1 MTQADYVHLRVHSAY
16 SLSEGALR
24 IPEIV
29 SLCQQQAM
37 PAVAVTDTGNMFG
50 ALEFSVACRRGGV
63 QPIIGTLLYIVEPTD
78 NGRQPEA
85 YPVVLLA
92 QNEVG
97 YANLL
102 KLSSMAFLETVELD
116 RPSVAVADLRDHADG
131 VLALTGGADGL
142 FGHMIESGRAAAA
155 EKLFIEF
162 LDIYPGRLYVELQRH
177 GMPTETRTEPVFL
190 DWAYRFDVPL
200 VATNDVFFTDPDMYE
215 AHDALI
221 CIAAGAYVDQSDRRR
236 LTPDHHFKPA
246 VEMRELFADL
256 PEAVDNTLV
265 VARRC
270 AVASPERAPIM
281 PRYNSSE
288 DRDEAAELVD
298 LAKNGL
304 QDRLDAHVLNATMS
318 AQEQETSAQPYR
330 ERLDYELQVIID
342 MGFAGYFLI
351 VADFI
356 RFARDQGIPVGP
368 GRGSGAGSVAAWSLG
383 ITDLDPLPFGLVF
396 ERFLNPDRVTMPD
409 FDIDFCQDR
418 RDEVIDYVQRKY
430 GADRVAQIITFGKLQ
445 ARAVLR
451 DVGRVLQMPYSQV
464 DRLCKMVPNNP
475 ANPVT
480 LAQAIERET
489 RLQEARDNDPRV
501 AKLLEISRRLE
512 GLYRHASTHAAGVV
526 IGDRPLVQL
535 IPLYRDPRSE
545 MPVTQFSMKYAE
557 ASGLIKFD
565 FLGLKTLTVLEHAR
579 QLVAA
584 RGIEIDLA
592 KLPLDDKDAYEM
604 LASGE
609 TVGVFQF
616 EGSGMRDL
624 LRDAQPSHIEDLIAL
639 VALFRP
645 GPMENI
651 PKYIACKHG
660 REQPEVLHELIEP
673 VVQDTY
679 GVIIYQEQ
687 VIRIAQV
694 FAGFTLGEAD
704 LLRYAMGKKVK
715 SEMAAQR
722 ERFIDGAVKNG
733 VGRDRA
739 AYVFDLVD
747 KFAGYGFNKAHS
759 TGYALVA
766 YHTAWMKVHYPLEF
780 FAATM
785 SLDQSNTDKLNVYRR
800 ELQRLKIDLRPPDIN
815 RSFVDFAVE
824 TDADGIGAIRYALA
838 AVRNVGRA
846 AMDALVTEREA
857 SGKYESIT
865 DLATRLDAH
874 ILNKR
879 QLENLAC
886 AGTFDS
892 LGEERARV
900 FSGAE
905 ALVRLATSAANDRDS
920 QQQSLFGETGAES
933 SGFSLPVAAAW
944 QPTER
949 LGREFAALGLYMSA
963 HPLDTYQ
970 RETKRLGVMEISD
983 VETRVNEESRR
994 YNVAGI
1000 VHSIQERRS
1009 ARGNRFARIQL
1020 SDTSKS
1026 YEITAFSEVL
1036 AQAGE
1041 LLEEGNLLVL
1051 TIEAA
1056 TDGDFQRF
1064 TAQSIHSL
1072 EKMAADTDA
1081 GLSISICEP
1090 DAITKVK
1097 KILYESGRGKGP
1109 INLVLKLDDC
1119 QTEVDVML
1127 NQRFAISPIVRERV
1141 QGVPGVREVIDL

>member
-1 MTQADYVHLRVHSAY
+1 MSHADYVHLRVHSPY

-29 SLCQQQAM
+29 ARCQQNQM
-37 PAVAVTDTGNMFG
+37 PAVAVTDSGNMFG
-50 ALEFSVACRRGGV
+50 ALEFSIACRQGGV
-63 QPIIGTLLYIVEPTD
+63 QPIIGTLLHIAEPVD
-78 NGRQPEA
+78 NGRQPDA
-85 YPVVLLA
+85 HPILLLA
-92 QNEVG
+92 QNEIG
-97 YANLL
+97 YSNLL
-102 KLSSMAFLETVELD
+102 KLSSRAFLESEGHEKPNVTVSSLGEY
-116 RPSVAVADLRDHADG
+116 ADG
-131 VLALTGGADGL
+131 VLALTGGANGIL
-142 FGHMIESGRAAAA
+142 GSLIENGRIAAA
-155 EKLFIEF
+155 EKLFANF
-162 LDIYPGRLYVELQRH
+162 RDIFAGRLYVELQRH
-177 GMPTETRTEPVFL
+177 GMAAEERTEPVFL
-190 DWAYRFDVPL
+190 EWAYRFDVPL
-200 VATNDVFFTDPDMYE
+200 IATNDVFFADAEMYE

-221 CIAAGAYVDQSDRRR
+221 CIADGAYIDQTDRRR
-236 LTPDHHFKPA
+236 LTPEHHFKGA
-246 VEMRELFADL
+246 REMRELFADL

-265 VARRC
+265 AARRC

-281 PRYNSSE
+281 PTYNTSA
-288 DRDEAAELVD
+288 DMDEPDELID
-298 LAKNGL
+298 LARNGL
-304 QDRLDAHVLNATMS
+304 DWRLEAYVFDQSMNVEERNATS
-318 AQEQETSAQPYR
+318 GPYR
-330 ERLDYELQVIID
+330 ERLEYELQVIID

-356 RFARDQGIPVGP
+356 RFARSRGIPVGP
-368 GRGSGAGSVAAWSLG
+368 GRGSGAGSVAAWALA

-396 ERFLNPDRVTMPD
+396 ERFLNPERVTLPD

-418 RDEVIDYVQRKY
+418 RDEVIDYVQQKY
-430 GADRVAQIITFGKLQ
+430 GSDRVAQIITFGKLQ

-464 DRLCKMVPNNP
+464 DRLCKMVPYNP
-475 ANPVT
+475 ANPVS
-480 LAQAIERET
+480 LEQAIAGEP
-489 RLQEARDNDPRV
+489 RLREARDSDPRV
-501 AKLLEISRRLE
+501 TKLLEIAGRLE

-526 IGDRPLVQL
+526 IGDRPLDEL

-557 ASGLIKFD
+557 ASGLIKLD
-565 FLGLKTLTVLEHAR
+565 FLGLKTLTVLERAR
-579 QLVAA
+579 KLVAA
-584 RGIEIDLA
+584 RGIEIDLG
-592 KLPLDDKDAYEM
+592 KLPLDDKATYEM

-624 LRDAQPSHIEDLIAL
+624 LREAEPTYIEDLIAL

-660 REQPEVLHELIEP
+660 REQPEVLHDLIEP

-704 LLRYAMGKKVK
+704 VLRYAMGKKVK

-722 ERFIDGAVKNG
+722 ERFISGAIEKG

-766 YHTAWMKVHYPLEF
+766 YQTAWMKVHHPLEF
-780 FAATM
+780 FAASM
-785 SLDQSNTDKLNVYRR
+785 SLDQGNTEKLNVYRR
-800 ELQRLKIDLRPPDIN
+800 ELDRLGVALLPPDIN
-815 RSFVDFAVE
+815 MSHVDFAVE
-824 TDADGIGAIRYALA
+824 LDADGVASIRYALA
-838 AVRNVGRA
+838 AVRNVGHA
-846 AMDALVTEREA
+846 AMAALVAEREA
-857 SGKYESIT
+857 NGSYASVAE
-865 DLATRLDAH
+865 LASRLDPH

-879 QLENLAC
+879 QVENLAC
-886 AGTFDS
+886 AGAFDC
-892 LGEERARV
+892 LKEDRARV
-900 FSGAE
+900 FAGAD
-905 ALVRLATSAANDRDS
+905 ALVRLAAAAANDRES
-920 QQQSLFGETGAES
+920 QQQSLFGDSDDIG
-933 SGFSLPVAAAW
+933 SGFSLPVAATW
-944 QPTER
+944 QPTEK
-949 LGREFAALGLYMSA
+949 LGREFSALGLYMSA
-963 HPLDTYQ
+963 HPLDAYQ
-970 RETKRLGVMEISD
+970 SEIKRLGVMRISD
-983 VETRVNEESRR
+983 VEARINGDSRR

-1000 VHSIQERRS
+1000 VHSVQERRS

-1026 YEITAFSEVL
+1026 YEVTAFSEVI

-1041 LLEEGNLLVL
+1041 LLSEGNPLVL
-1051 TIEAA
+1051 TVEAS

-1072 EKMAADTDA
+1072 EQMAADTDV
-1081 GLSISICEP
+1081 GLCISLTEP
-1090 DAITKVK
+1090 AAVEEINE
-1097 KILYESGRGKGP
+1097 ILKDGGYGKGP
-1109 INLVLKLDDC
+1109 ITLVLKLDDRD
-1119 QTEVDVML
+1119 TEVDVAIA
-1127 NQRFAISPIVRERV
+1127 QRFAISPTVRERV
-1141 QGVPGVREVIDL
+1141 QGVVGVRSVADL

>member
-1 MTQADYVHLRVHSAY
+1 
-16 SLSEGALR
+16 
-24 IPEIV
+24 
-29 SLCQQQAM
+29 M

-50 ALEFSVACRRGGV
+50 ALEFSIGCRRGGV
-63 QPIIGTLLYIVEPTD
+63 QPIIGTLLYVAEPSD
-78 NGRQPEA
+78 NGRQPDA
-85 YPVVLLA
+85 YPIPLLA
-92 QNEVG
+92 QNEIG

-102 KLSSMAFLETVELD
+102 KLSSKAFLETVEQD
-116 RPSVAVADLRDHADG
+116 KPNVTIVNLRDHADG
-131 VLALTGGADGL
+131 LLALTGGADGIL
-142 FGHMIESGRAAAA
+142 GRMIEDGRGAAA
-155 EKLFIEF
+155 EKLFIELLNIF
-162 LDIYPGRLYVELQRH
+162 SGRLYVELQRH
-177 GMPTETRTEPVFL
+177 GVAAERRTEPIFL

-200 VATNDVFFTDPDMYE
+200 IATNDVFFPEAEMYE

-221 CIAAGAYVDQSDRRR
+221 CISEGAYVDQSDRRR
-236 LTPDHHFKPA
+236 LTPEHHFKTAP
-246 VEMRELFADL
+246 EMRALFADL
-256 PEAVDNTLV
+256 PEAIDNTLV
-265 VARRC
+265 VAQRC
-270 AVASPERAPIM
+270 SVASPERAPIM
-281 PRYNSSE
+281 PRYNTST
-288 DRDEAAELVD
+288 DRDEPAELTE
-298 LAKNGL
+298 LAEKGL
-304 QDRLDAHVLNATMS
+304 QQRLEAHVYEANWSDEERDTRS
-318 AQEQETSAQPYR
+318 RPYR
-330 ERLDYELQVIID
+330 ERLAYELKVIVD

-368 GRGSGAGSVAAWSLG
+368 GRGSGAGSVAAWSLE

-430 GADRVAQIITFGKLQ
+430 GSDRVAQIITFGKLQ

-475 ANPVT
+475 ANPVS
-480 LAQAIERET
+480 LDQAIASES
-489 RLQEARDNDPRV
+489 RLQEARDSDPRV

-526 IGDRPLVQL
+526 IGDRPLDEL

-557 ASGLIKFD
+557 AAGLIKFD
-565 FLGLKTLTVLEHAR
+565 FLGLKTLTVLERAR

-584 RGIEIDLA
+584 HGIEINLG
-592 KLPLDDKDAYEM
+592 KLPLDDKAAYEM

-624 LRDAQPSHIEDLIAL
+624 LRDAQPSYIEDLIAL

-722 ERFIDGAVKNG
+722 ERFINGAVEKG
-733 VGRDRA
+733 VDRERA

-766 YHTAWMKVHYPLEF
+766 YQTAWMKVHYPLEF

-785 SLDQSNTDKLNVYRR
+785 SLDQGNTEKLNVFRR
-800 ELQRLKIDLRPPDIN
+800 ELHRLGIVLRPPDIN
-815 RSFVDFAVE
+815 KSFVDFAVE
-824 TDADGIGAIRYALA
+824 RDADGTGSIRYAFA

-846 AMDALVTEREA
+846 AMEALVAEREA
-857 SGKYESIT
+857 NGPYESVL

-892 LGEERARV
+892 LDEERARV
-900 FSGAE
+900 FAGAD
-905 ALVRLATSAANDRDS
+905 ALVRLATSAANDRES
-920 QQQSLFGETGAES
+920 QQQNLFGETGAVG
-933 SGFSLPVAAAW
+933 SGFNLPVAATW

-949 LGREFAALGLYMSA
+949 LSREFAALGLYMSA
-963 HPLDTYQ
+963 HPLDAYQ
-970 RETKRLGVMEISD
+970 RETERLGVMQISD
-983 VETRVNEESRR
+983 VEARVNGDSRH

-1000 VHSIQERRS
+1000 VHSVQERRS

-1036 AQAGE
+1036 VKAE
-1041 LLEEGNLLVL
+1041 DLLAEGNLLVL

-1072 EKMAADTDA
+1072 EQMAAETDV
-1081 GLSISICEP
+1081 GLRISISEP
-1090 DAITKVK
+1090 DAINAIRG
-1097 KILYESGRGKGP
+1097 ILYESGRGKGP
-1109 INLVLKLDDC
+1109 VNLVLKLDDR
-1119 QTEVDVML
+1119 QTEVDVAIG
-1127 NQRFAISPIVRERV
+1127 QRFAISPIVRERV

>member
-1 MTQADYVHLRVHSAY
+1 MTHADYVHLRVHSAY

-29 SLCQQQAM
+29 SLCQQNAM
-37 PAVAVTDTGNMFG
+37 PAVAVTDSGNMFG
-50 ALEFSVACRRGGV
+50 ALEFSVACQRGGV
-63 QPIIGTLLYIVEPTD
+63 QPIIGTLLYIAEPTD
-78 NGRQPEA
+78 NGRQPDA
-85 YPVVLLA
+85 YPILLLA
-92 QNEVG
+92 QNAIG
-97 YANLL
+97 YGNLL
-102 KLSSMAFLETVELD
+102 KLSSKAFLETVEHD
-116 RPSVAVADLRDHADG
+116 RPHVTVAGLQVHAEG
-131 VLALTGGADGL
+131 VLALTGGADGI
-142 FGHMIESGRAAAA
+142 FGRLIEDGRGAAA
-155 EKLFIEF
+155 ERLFADF
-162 LDIYPGRLYVELQRH
+162 LKIFPGRLYVELQRH
-177 GMPTETRTEPVFL
+177 GVAAEQRTEPIFL
-190 DWAYRFDVPL
+190 DWAYRFEVPL
-200 VATNDVFFTDPDMYE
+200 IATNDAFFPAAEMYE

-221 CIAAGAYVDQSDRRR
+221 CIADGAYVDQSDRRR
-236 LTPDHHFKPA
+236 LTPDHYFKTA
-246 VEMRELFADL
+246 AEMRELFADL
-256 PEAVDNTLV
+256 PEAIDNTLV
-265 VARRC
+265 VAKRC
-270 AVASPERAPIM
+270 AVASPERPPIM
-281 PRYNSSE
+281 PRYNSSG
-288 DRDEAAELVD
+288 DRDEANELTD
-298 LAKNGL
+298 LAEDGL
-304 QDRLDAHVLNATMS
+304 QQRLEAHVFEENLSDAERQ
-318 AQEQETSAQPYR
+318 AKARPYR
-330 ERLDYELQVIID
+330 ERLAYELQVIVD

-368 GRGSGAGSVAAWSLG
+368 GRGSGAGSVAAWSLA

-430 GADRVAQIITFGKLQ
+430 GSDRVAQIITFGKLQ

-464 DRLCKMVPNNP
+464 DRLCKMVPYNP
-475 ANPVT
+475 ANPVS
-480 LAQAIERET
+480 LDQAIEGEP
-489 RLQEARDNDPRV
+489 RLQEARDSDPRV
-501 AKLLEISRRLE
+501 AKLLEVSRRLE

-526 IGDRPLVQL
+526 IGDRPLDELV
-535 IPLYRDPRSE
+535 PLYRDPRSE

-557 ASGLIKFD
+557 AAGLIKFD
-565 FLGLKTLTVLEHAR
+565 FLGLKTLTVLERAR
-579 QLVAA
+579 QLVAV
-584 RGIEIDLA
+584 RGVDLDLA
-592 KLPLDDKDAYEM
+592 KLPLDDEAVYGM

-624 LRDAQPSHIEDLIAL
+624 LREAQPSYIEDLIAL

-660 REQPEVLHELIEP
+660 REQPEVLHDLIEP

-722 ERFIDGAVKNG
+722 ERFINGAIEKG
-733 VGRDRA
+733 VSRDRA

-766 YHTAWMKVHYPLEF
+766 YQTAWMKVHYPLEF

-785 SLDQSNTDKLNVYRR
+785 SLDQGNTDKLNVFRR
-800 ELQRLKIDLRPPDIN
+800 ELHRLGIVLRPPDIN
-815 RSFVDFAVE
+815 KSFVDFAVE
-824 TDADGIGAIRYALA
+824 RDGGDTVSLRYALA

-846 AMDALVTEREA
+846 AMEALVAEREA
-857 SGKYESIT
+857 NGPYESIA
-865 DLATRLDAH
+865 DLSTRLDAH

-892 LGEERARV
+892 LNEERARV
-900 FSGAE
+900 FAGAD
-905 ALVRLATSAANDRDS
+905 ALVRLATSAANDRES
-920 QQQSLFGETGAES
+920 QQQNLFGEAGAVE
-933 SGFSLPVAAAW
+933 SGFSLPVAATW

-949 LGREFAALGLYMSA
+949 LSREFAALGLYMSA
-963 HPLDTYQ
+963 HPLDAYQ
-970 RETKRLGVMEISD
+970 QEMKRLGVMPISD
-983 VETRVNEESRR
+983 VEARVNGDGRR

-1000 VHSIQERRS
+1000 VHSVQERRS

-1036 AQAGE
+1036 AQAGD
-1041 LLEEGNLLVL
+1041 LLAEGNLVVL

-1064 TAQSIHSL
+1064 TAQSIQSL
-1072 EKMAADTDA
+1072 EQMAAETDV
-1081 GLSISICEP
+1081 GLRISISEA
-1090 DAITKVK
+1090 DAVSKIRG
-1097 KILYESGRGKGP
+1097 ILYESGQGKGP
-1109 INLVLKLDDC
+1109 INLVLKLDDRK
-1119 QTEVDVML
+1119 TEVDVAIG
-1127 NQRFAISPIVRERV
+1127 QRFAISPIVRERV
-1141 QGVPGVREVIDL
+1141 RDVPGVRDVIDL

>member
-1 MTQADYVHLRVHSAY
+1 
-16 SLSEGALR
+16 
-24 IPEIV
+24 
-29 SLCQQQAM
+29 M

-50 ALEFSVACRRGGV
+50 ALEFSIGCRRGGV
-63 QPIIGTLLYIVEPTD
+63 QPIIGTLLYVAEPSD
-78 NGRQPEA
+78 NGRQPDA
-85 YPVVLLA
+85 YPIPLLA
-92 QNEVG
+92 QNEIG

-102 KLSSMAFLETVELD
+102 KLSSKAFLETVEQD
-116 RPSVAVADLRDHADG
+116 KPNVTIVNLRDHADG
-131 VLALTGGADGL
+131 LLALTGGADGIL
-142 FGHMIESGRAAAA
+142 GRMIEDGRGAAA
-155 EKLFIEF
+155 EKLFIELLNIF
-162 LDIYPGRLYVELQRH
+162 SGRLYVELQRH
-177 GMPTETRTEPVFL
+177 GVAAERRTEPIFL

-200 VATNDVFFTDPDMYE
+200 IATNDVFFPEAEMYE

-221 CIAAGAYVDQSDRRR
+221 CISEGAYVDQSDRRR
-236 LTPDHHFKPA
+236 LTPEHHFKTAP
-246 VEMRELFADL
+246 EMRALFADL
-256 PEAVDNTLV
+256 PEAIDNTLV
-265 VARRC
+265 VAQRC
-270 AVASPERAPIM
+270 SVASPERAPIM
-281 PRYNSSE
+281 PRYNTST
-288 DRDEAAELVD
+288 DRDEPAELTE
-298 LAKNGL
+298 LAEKGL
-304 QDRLDAHVLNATMS
+304 QQRLEAHVYEANWSDEERDTRS
-318 AQEQETSAQPYR
+318 RPYR
-330 ERLDYELQVIID
+330 ERLAYELKVIVD

-368 GRGSGAGSVAAWSLG
+368 GRGSGAGSVAAWSLE

-430 GADRVAQIITFGKLQ
+430 GSDRVAQIITFGKLQ

-475 ANPVT
+475 ANPVS
-480 LAQAIERET
+480 LDQAIASES
-489 RLQEARDNDPRV
+489 RLQEARDSDPRV

-526 IGDRPLVQL
+526 IGDRPLDEL

-557 ASGLIKFD
+557 AAGLIKFD
-565 FLGLKTLTVLEHAR
+565 FLGLKTLTVLERAR

-584 RGIEIDLA
+584 HGIEINLG
-592 KLPLDDKDAYEM
+592 KLPLDDKAAYEM

-624 LRDAQPSHIEDLIAL
+624 LRDAQPSYIEDLIAL

-722 ERFIDGAVKNG
+722 ERFINGAVEKG
-733 VGRDRA
+733 VDRERA

-766 YHTAWMKVHYPLEF
+766 YQTAWMKVHYPLEF

-785 SLDQSNTDKLNVYRR
+785 SLDQGNTEKLNVFRR
-800 ELQRLKIDLRPPDIN
+800 ELHRLGIVLRPPDIN
-815 RSFVDFAVE
+815 KSFVDFAVE
-824 TDADGIGAIRYALA
+824 RDADGTGSIRYAFA

-846 AMDALVTEREA
+846 AMEALVAEREA
-857 SGKYESIT
+857 NGPYESVL

-892 LGEERARV
+892 LDEERARV
-900 FSGAE
+900 FAGAD
-905 ALVRLATSAANDRDS
+905 ALVRLATSAANDRES
-920 QQQSLFGETGAES
+920 QQQNLFGETGAVG
-933 SGFSLPVAAAW
+933 SGFNLPVAATW

-949 LGREFAALGLYMSA
+949 LSREFAALGLYMSA
-963 HPLDTYQ
+963 HPLDAYQ
-970 RETKRLGVMEISD
+970 RETERLGVMQISD
-983 VETRVNEESRR
+983 VEARVNGDSRH

-1000 VHSIQERRS
+1000 VHSVQERRS

-1026 YEITAFSEVL
+1026 FEITAFSEVL
-1036 AQAGE
+1036 VKAE
-1041 LLEEGNLLVL
+1041 DLLAEGNLLVL

-1056 TDGDFQRF
+1056 TDADFQRF

-1072 EKMAADTDA
+1072 EQMAAETDV
-1081 GLSISICEP
+1081 GLRISISEP
-1090 DAITKVK
+1090 DAINAIRG
-1097 KILYESGRGKGP
+1097 ILYESGRGKGP
-1109 INLVLKLDDC
+1109 VNLVLKLDDR
-1119 QTEVDVML
+1119 QTEVDVAIG
-1127 NQRFAISPIVRERV
+1127 QRFAISPIVRERV

>member
-1 MTQADYVHLRVHSAY
+1 MPHADFVHLRVHSCY

-24 IPEIV
+24 IAEITK
-29 SLCQQQAM
+29 LCQQNQM
-37 PAVAVTDTGNMFG
+37 PAVAVTDSGNMFG
-50 ALEFSVACRRGGV
+50 ALEFSIACRGGGV
-63 QPIIGTLLYIVEPTD
+63 QPIVGTLLPIAEPVD
-78 NGRQPEA
+78 NGRQPDSH
-85 YPVVLLA
+85 PILLLA
-92 QNEVG
+92 QNEAG
-97 YANLL
+97 YGNLL
-102 KLSSMAFLETVELD
+102 KLSSKAFLESEGNEKPNV
-116 RPSVAVADLRDHADG
+116 SVAALRSHADG
-131 VLALTGGADGL
+131 VIAFTGGADGIL
-142 FGHMIESGRAAAA
+142 GQLIEDGRVAAA
-155 EKLFIEF
+155 EKLFTELCGIF
-162 LDIYPGRLYVELQRH
+162 PGRLYVELQRH
-177 GMPTETRTEPVFL
+177 GLAAEERSEPIFL
-190 DWAYRFDVPL
+190 DWAYRFDIPL
-200 VATNDVFFTDPDMYE
+200 IATNDVFFAGPDMYE

-221 CIAAGAYVDQSDRRR
+221 CIADGAYVDQSERRR
-236 LTPDHHFKPA
+236 LTADHYFKSA
-246 VEMRELFADL
+246 AEMGELFADL
-256 PEAVDNTLV
+256 PEAVDNTIV
-265 VARRC
+265 VAQRC
-270 AVASPERAPIM
+270 AIASPSRAAIM
-281 PRYNSSE
+281 PNYNTAGDKDEAVELTELARNGLSWRLDGYVLDPSMSEE
-288 DRDEAAELVD
+288 DRDGVSRPYR
-298 LAKNGL
+298 
-304 QDRLDAHVLNATMS
+304 DRL
-318 AQEQETSAQPYR
+318 E
-330 ERLDYELQVIID
+330 YELQVIID

-356 RFARDQGIPVGP
+356 RFARERGIPVGP
-368 GRGSGAGSVAAWSLG
+368 GRGSGAGSVAAWVLG

-418 RDEVIDYVQRKY
+418 RDEVIEYVQQRY
-430 GADRVAQIITFGKLQ
+430 GSDRVAQIITFGKLQ

-464 DRLCKMVPNNP
+464 DRLSKLVPNNP
-475 ANPVT
+475 ANPVS
-480 LAQAIERET
+480 LDQAIASEP
-489 RLQEARDNDPRV
+489 RLQEASDSDPRV
-501 AKLLEISRRLE
+501 TKLLEIARRLE

-526 IGDRPLVQL
+526 IGDRPLDEL
-535 IPLYRDPRSE
+535 IPLYRDPRSD

-565 FLGLKTLTVLEHAR
+565 FLGLKTLTVLERAR

-584 RGIEIDLA
+584 RGTDIDLS
-592 KLPLDDKDAYEM
+592 KLPLDDTATYEM

-624 LRDAQPSHIEDLIAL
+624 LREAQPTYIEDLIAL

-660 REQPEVLHELIEP
+660 REQPEVLHDLIEP

-722 ERFIDGAVKNG
+722 ERFISGAIEKGVDG
-733 VGRDRA
+733 DRA

-766 YHTAWMKVHYPLEF
+766 YQTAWMKVHYPLEF

-785 SLDQSNTDKLNVYRR
+785 SLDQGNTEKLNVFRR
-800 ELQRLKIDLRPPDIN
+800 ELGRLDIALLPPDIN
-815 RSFVDFAVE
+815 RSEVDFSVE
-824 TDADGIGAIRYALA
+824 RDDEGVGSIRYALA
-838 AVRNVGRA
+838 AVRNVGQA
-846 AMDALVTEREA
+846 AMASLVAERKENGSFA
-857 SGKYESIT
+857 SVA
-865 DLATRLDAH
+865 DLASRLDPQ

-879 QLENLAC
+879 QIENLAC
-886 AGTFDS
+886 AGAFDS

-900 FSGAE
+900 FAGADG
-905 ALVRLATSAANDRDS
+905 LMRLAAAAANDRDS
-920 QQQSLFGETGAES
+920 QQQSLFGENDDIG
-933 SGFSLPVAAAW
+933 SGFNLPVAATW
-944 QPTER
+944 QPTEK
-949 LGREFAALGLYMSA
+949 LNREFNALGLYMSA

-970 RETKRLGVMEISD
+970 RETKRLGVMLISE
-983 VETRVNEESRR
+983 VEARITGDSRR

-1000 VHSIQERRS
+1000 VHSVQERRS

-1026 YEITAFSEVL
+1026 YEVTAFSEVL
-1036 AQAGE
+1036 AKAGE
-1041 LLEEGNLLVL
+1041 LLEEGSLLVL
-1051 TIEAA
+1051 TVEAS
-1056 TDGDFQRF
+1056 TDGDFQRL

-1072 EKMAADTDA
+1072 EQMASETEA
-1081 GLSISICEP
+1081 GLCISVTDP
-1090 DAITKVK
+1090 AAIVEIS
-1097 KILYESGRGKGP
+1097 KILNKGGRGKGP
-1109 INLVLKLDDC
+1109 ISLVLKLDDRE
-1119 QTEVDVML
+1119 TEVDVAIG
-1127 NQRFAISPIVRERV
+1127 QRFAISPIVRERV
-1141 QGVPGVREVIDL
+1141 QGVPGVREVLDL